1 MPLEYTLA
9 RRFSGVVAI
18 FCLCLFTNVKALQH
32 VNVETVI
39 VFRSCSPLA
48 VTFFDYYYLGRE
60 LPSGKSW
67 LALFGIVLGAFLYM
81 VSDDGMQVQGYF
93 WVSLYF
99 LAIVTEM
106 AFVKHIINTV
116 AMSTWTRVYYNNVLS
131 IPVLAV
137 AAALNGELR
146 TLAQDYTWTVE
157 AVPSLLGSC
166 VIGIGISFYGFHLRE
181 LVTATTFTVVGVLC
195 KVATVLLNHA
205 IWDHHSNVVGSLAL
219 LGCIAAGTQY
229 RQAPPREEKTASVP
243 EARDLEMNDMQSED
257 EEME

>member
-1 MPLEYTLA
+1 
-9 RRFSGVVAI
+9 
-18 FCLCLFTNVKALQH
+18 
-32 VNVETVI
+32 
-39 VFRSCSPLA
+39 A